1 MKNYNYL
8 FKYIIV
14 GSTSVGK
21 SCLLLQ
27 YVEQK
32 FRNAYQVTMGVEFGT
47 NLIKS
52 NGHVIKLYIWD
63 TAGQESFSS
72 MIRSYYRNAIGCV
85 LVFDL
90 TDRKSFESLVKWH
103 NEVLSCTGNDIQIII
118 VGNKS
123 DLQNNREV
131 QEREAL
137 DLAKRFN
144 GKYVESSALTGSN
157 VAQIFEILTEQ
168 ILLEIQSGKIDP
180 QNEIYGIKIGDFE
193 KRRNSEFVPKTQR
206 QSVQVSYPIQSQKWE
221 CC

>member
-14 GSTSVGK
+14 GNTSVGK

-32 FRNAYQVTMGVEFGT
+32 FRSAHQVTMGVEFGT
-47 NLIKS
+47 NIIQS
-52 NGHVIKLYIWD
+52 NNHVIKLHIWD

-72 MIRSYYRNAIGCV
+72 MIRAYYRNAIGCV

-90 TDRKSFESLVKWH
+90 TDRKSFEALIKWH
-103 NEVLSCTGNDIQIII
+103 NEVLTCTGNDIQIII
-118 VGNKS
+118 VGNKN
-123 DLQNNREV
+123 DLQNREV
-131 QEREAL
+131 QEKEAL
-137 DLAKRFN
+137 ALAQKFN
-144 GKYVESSALTGSN
+144 ANYIEASALNGFN
-157 VAQIFEILTEQ
+157 VVEIFENLTQQ
-168 ILLEIQSGKIDP
+168 ILKEIQNGEIDP

-193 KRRNSEFVPKTQR
+193 KRRNSDIVPKSQR
-206 QSVQVSYPIQSQKWE
+206 YSVQVSYPIQKQRWE